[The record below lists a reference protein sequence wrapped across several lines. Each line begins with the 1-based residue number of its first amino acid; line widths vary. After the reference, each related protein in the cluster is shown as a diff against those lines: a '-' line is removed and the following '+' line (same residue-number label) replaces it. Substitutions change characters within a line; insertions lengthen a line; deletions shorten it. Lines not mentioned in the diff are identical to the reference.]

1 MQNLDTLY
9 AQLARA
15 HRVRY
20 AIWLTSNQRPLP
32 VVNAFIR
39 RVNASI
45 VVAEDLAAAAA
56 NLRTAQHA
64 AALAYEAYEAA
75 LAAYDALA

>member
-9 AQLARA
+9 TQLARA

-32 VVNAFIR
+32 AVDAFIR

-45 VVAEDLAAAAA
+45 VVAAAA

-75 LAAYDALA
+75 LAAYEEAHNA